1 MPTVAANPIQDTHE
15 YTKPATPAFCIIADI
30 TNVPANPATSAETTS
45 NNIEFSF
52 NHQGAIIKSSTN
64 TNLNSHSAQ
73 PIGTRSRCRNSRNTD
88 KAGYNSPVVR

>member
-52 NHQGAIIKSSTN
+52 KHQPQLTQRSTDRDSFP
-64 TNLNSHSAQ
+64 LPEQSEYRQSRLQ
-73 PIGTRSRCRNSRNTD
+73 LTRRTLTG
-88 KAGYNSPVVR
+88 K